1 MKMSNEDRVRLYSET
16 NLPTRYGLFRVKV
29 FRNNMDDKEHL
40 AIIKGNISNGQD
52 IPLRIHSECLTSEV
66 LGSLKCDCREQLE
79 AALEYITNIGC
90 GLVLYMRQEGR
101 GIGLGNKIKAYSLQE
116 QGYDTVQANHMLGF
130 PDDLRR
136 YDIAAEILKFLGIQ
150 SVQLLTNNPTKMH
163 GIQDQGIGVTKRIPV
178 QIEPNQINRFYLM
191 TKARKSG
198 HLLNFQPS
206 SGDTARLKKVV

>member
-1 MKMSNEDRVRLYSET
+1 MKKSNGNKVWLYSET

-29 FRNNMDDKEHL
+29 FRNSMDDKEHL
-40 AIIKGNISNGQD
+40 AMIKGNVSNGQN

-79 AALEYITNIGC
+79 TALEYIANKGKGI
-90 GLVLYMRQEGR
+90 VLYMRQEGR

-116 QGYDTVQANHMLGF
+116 QGYDTVQANYMLGF

-136 YDIAAEILKFLGIQ
+136 YDIAAEIIKFLGVQ
-150 SVQLLTNNPTKMH
+150 SVQLLTNNPSKIY
-163 GIQDQGIGVTKRIPV
+163 GLQDQGIRVTERIPV